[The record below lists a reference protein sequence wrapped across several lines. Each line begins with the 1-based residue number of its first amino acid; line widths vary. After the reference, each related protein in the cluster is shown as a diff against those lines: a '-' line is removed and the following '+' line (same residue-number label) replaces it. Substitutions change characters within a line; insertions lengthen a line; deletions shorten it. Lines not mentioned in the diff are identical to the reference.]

1 MTADLFVSGLVITT
15 GLISAGVGIVAAAGR
30 LRTAQRAYRRT
41 EALHTA
47 MSGGWGAWFL
57 GGFSGVTMGTQWLSA
72 VTAWFVW
79 TVAGVY
85 LISLGIR
92 LFSRV

>member
-1 MTADLFVSGLVITT
+1 MTELVVSGLVIAT
-15 GLISAGVGIVAAAGR
+15 GLISAGVGMAVAAGR
-30 LRTAQRAYRRT
+30 LRTARRAYRRT
-41 EALHTA
+41 TALHAAT
-47 MSGGWGAWFL
+47 SEGWGAWFL

-72 VTAWFVW
+72 VTVGFIW
-79 TVAGVY
+79 TIAGLG